1 MADINSFN
9 ELPDDVLLEMI
20 KDPLFDQTSETWQQ
34 SAEDYM
40 ADSIVLDSV
49 DIKSGA
55 PIGIRAQVNAAQSE
69 DDRLLTLKTFIQT
82 R

>member
-20 KDPLFDQTSETWQQ
+20 KDPLFDQTSENWQQ

-40 ADSIVLDSV
+40 ADSIVLD
-49 DIKSGA
+49 
-55 PIGIRAQVNAAQSE
+55 
-69 DDRLLTLKTFIQT
+69 
-82 R
+82 